1 MKSKVLGVA
10 GCWLAAFVALAGCGR
25 GPASGAGHD
34 LIVTGAKPDRLFVI
48 DAARRA
54 VQAEFH
60 IPEANGS
67 VGVIV
72 PSPDG
77 RIAYVLVNRMESIA
91 GIDLTSGKEVFR
103 ADLSTAGERV
113 KCMFAF
119 DVTPDGRELI
129 VYELPVK
136 LEPDEYQVE
145 EPRFAVFATNAGVGA
160 KPTRSFPA
168 PRRVHMIL
176 AKKDGRS
183 FYSIGFDLAEYDV
196 GSGRLIEQRGIRAWS
211 RPDHSIPDLL
221 AIWPVSEPTGIFASP
236 VYSTV
241 MGAATTGGAQADA
254 EVPMTSL
261 MTLDLKTGKLD
272 YRDFEKTSALI
283 FSSVLS
289 PARPEAFGVYAQLTK
304 IDTEHGKLA
313 NRVNLDHTF
322 YSVNI
327 SSDGSEVY
335 IGGAMCDVA
344 FYDAATLTRKANLR
358 LPGCPDQVLSTLRVV
373 HH

>member
-1 MKSKVLGVA
+1 VKPTSIVLMALWVG
-10 GCWLAAFVALAGCGR
+10 GLAACSR
-25 GPASGAGHD
+25 TQSSGGTHD
-34 LIVTGAKPDRLFVI
+34 LLVTGAKPDRLFVI
-48 DAARRA
+48 DAGKRA

-60 IPEANGS
+60 IPDAGNS

-91 GIDLTSGKEVFR
+91 GIDLTTGKQVFR
-103 ADLSTAGERV
+103 ANLSSAGERV
-113 KCMFAF
+113 KCLFAF

-136 LEPDEYQVE
+136 LELDEYQVE
-145 EPRFAVFATNAGVGA
+145 EPRFAIFSTAAGVSA
-160 KPTRSFPA
+160 QPIRSFPA

-176 AKKDGRS
+176 AKKDGKS
-183 FYSIGFDLAEYDV
+183 FYSVGFDLAEFDV
-196 GSGRLIEQRGIRAWS
+196 NTGRLIEQRGIRAWN

-221 AIWPVSEPTGIFASP
+221 AIWPVSEATGVFVSP

-241 MGAATTGGAQADA
+241 NGTGAPAGG
-254 EVPMTSL
+254 VPTTSL
-261 MTLDLKTGKLD
+261 MTLNLTSGQLD
-272 YRDFEKTSALI
+272 YRDFEKTAALI

-304 IDTEHGKLA
+304 IDTAQGTLA

-322 YSVNI
+322 YSVNV
-327 SSDGSEVY
+327 STDGSEVY

-344 FYDAATLTRKANLR
+344 FYDAASLTKRANLR
-358 LPGCPDQVLSTLRVV
+358 LPGCPDQVLSTLRVI

>member
-1 MKSKVLGVA
+1 
-10 GCWLAAFVALAGCGR
+10 
-25 GPASGAGHD
+25 
-34 LIVTGAKPDRLFVI
+34 
-48 DAARRA
+48 

-60 IPEANGS
+60 IPDAGNS

-91 GIDLTSGKEVFR
+91 GIDLTTGKQVFR
-103 ADLSTAGERV
+103 ANLSSPGERV

-136 LEPDEYQVE
+136 LESDEYKVE
-145 EPRFAVFATNAGVGA
+145 EPRFAIFSTAAGVSA
-160 KPTRSFPA
+160 QPVRSFPA

-183 FYSIGFDLAEYDV
+183 FYSVGFDLAEFDV
-196 GSGRLIEQRGIRAWS
+196 NTGRLIEQRGIRAWN

-221 AIWPVSEPTGIFASP
+221 AIWPVSEATGVFVSP

-241 MGAATTGGAQADA
+241 NAATAPAGGI
-254 EVPMTSL
+254 PTTSL
-261 MTLDLKTGKLD
+261 MTLNLTTGQLD
-272 YRDFEKTSALI
+272 YRDFEKTAALI

-304 IDTEHGKLA
+304 IDTAHGTLA

-322 YSVNI
+322 YSVNV
-327 SSDGSEVY
+327 STDGSEVY

-344 FYDAATLTRKANLR
+344 FYDAVTLTKKANLR
-358 LPGCPDQVLSTLRVV
+358 LPGCPDQVLSTLRVI